1 MKTMVKWTKAHLHC
15 SNCNKEIVISV
26 PEEGWRRFK
35 AGEKVQNCFPYM
47 SEEDREFLITGIC
60 AECQYELEK
69 E

>member
-1 MKTMVKWTKAHLHC
+1 MKTMAKWTKAHLHC
-15 SNCNKEIVISV
+15 SNCNKEVIISV

-47 SEEDREFLITGIC
+47 SEEDREFLITSIC

-69 E
+69 